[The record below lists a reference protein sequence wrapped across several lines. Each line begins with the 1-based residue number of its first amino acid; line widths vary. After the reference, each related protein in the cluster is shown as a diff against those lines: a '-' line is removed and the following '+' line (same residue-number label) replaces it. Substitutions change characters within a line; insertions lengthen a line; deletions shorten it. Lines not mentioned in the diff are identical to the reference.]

1 VVGAADQAPVPADG
15 ATVLFDQGFLKQLER
30 LRLAGQRA
38 AAAPTRGLQLHTR
51 AGRSLE
57 IMDYR
62 NYRPGDDLRY
72 LDWNAY
78 SRLNQLVVKVFAA
91 ERNRDLHMVV
101 DRSVSM
107 ALGNVPKFDLARQIA
122 AACAYIGLGHLESV
136 WLHSFGA
143 SRGPS
148 YGPQPRRKSFKAL
161 LSFLERLD
169 IEPIASGTTDAGA
182 ALGRLAHEL
191 PRPALIMVVSDLL
204 SVAGVKPALRALS
217 ARGHELMVVHV
228 MAKDDVLP
236 TANGFLR
243 LSEQERGE
251 HLDAFVDEDLRKT
264 YRAVVQDFMD
274 NCAHDCRAARARY
287 LATTSDVP
295 FNEVVLRLMRSSG
308 LLQ

>member
-1 VVGAADQAPVPADG
+1 MAAAADEAPVPADR
-15 ATVLFDQGFLKQLER
+15 ATVLFEQNFLKELER

-38 AAAPTRGLQLHTR
+38 TAAPMRGLQLHSR

-91 ERNRDLHMVV
+91 ERNRDLHLVV
-101 DRSVSM
+101 DQSVSM
-107 ALGNVPKFDLARQIA
+107 ALGNIAKFDLARQIA

-136 WLHSFGA
+136 WLHTFGA
-143 SRGPS
+143 TRGKS
-148 YGPQPRRKSFKAL
+148 YGPQQRRKGFKAL

-169 IEPIASGTTDAGA
+169 IESAGNGTTDAGA

-191 PRPALIMVVSDLL
+191 RRPALIMVVSDLL
-204 SVAGVKPALRALS
+204 SVSGLKPALRALS

-228 MAKDDVLP
+228 MAKDDVAP
-236 TANGFLR
+236 IANGFLR
-243 LSEQERGE
+243 LSDQERGE
-251 HLDAFVDEDLRKT
+251 HLDALVDEEVRKT
-264 YRAVVQDFMD
+264 YRALAQDFMTQ
-274 NCAHDCRAARARY
+274 CAHDCRAARARY

-295 FNEVVLRLMRSSG
+295 FNDVVLRLMRSSG
-308 LLQ
+308 LLE